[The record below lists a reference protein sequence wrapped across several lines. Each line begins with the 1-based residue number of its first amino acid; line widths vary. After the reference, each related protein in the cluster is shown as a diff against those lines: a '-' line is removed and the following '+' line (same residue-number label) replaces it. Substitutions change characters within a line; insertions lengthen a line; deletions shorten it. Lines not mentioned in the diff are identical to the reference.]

1 MERSPI
7 KEFLFKKWQ
16 ILNHICGPGLR
27 KWEPGLG
34 VLRALS
40 CREMDVIFPF
50 RLLLSVALEES
61 APGARISIDMQLL
74 LSPGSRVE
82 QWISI
87 PLSSLIPNSFITL
100 KAAPTALRHISLPVW
115 PGGLDSVSS
124 PLGDILHC
132 RDWITVL
139 HGVLSFQTQTFG
151 AVPVISSCHSE
162 LHPPI

>member
-7 KEFLFKKWQ
+7 KQFPFKKWK
-16 ILNHICGPGLR
+16 ILNHICGSGLR
-27 KWEPGLG
+27 KWQPGLG

-40 CREMDVIFPF
+40 CREMSFF
-50 RLLLSVALEES
+50 LSDCYWVWLWKTLPLEPVSALTCS
-61 APGARISIDMQLL
+61 YFYPH
-74 LSPGSRVE
+74 RVE

-87 PLSSLIPNSFITL
+87 PLSSLIPNSSISL
-100 KAAPTALRHISLPVW
+100 KAAPTALRHISSPVC

-124 PLGDILHC
+124 PLGGILHC